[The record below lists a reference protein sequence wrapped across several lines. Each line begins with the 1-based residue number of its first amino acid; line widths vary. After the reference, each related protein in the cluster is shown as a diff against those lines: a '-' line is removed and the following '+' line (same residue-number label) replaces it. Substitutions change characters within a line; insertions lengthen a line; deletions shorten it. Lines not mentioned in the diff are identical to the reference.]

1 MDAEQPA
8 EPGPA
13 RSGAR
18 PPVSHLVIGTVTLT
32 GERLRLIGEK
42 QLPAIAL
49 TVGLV
54 AEGRDAVGR
63 AVRRTRQAIPTGKVR
78 EVLDTASSHGRQT
91 MDASQAETAQWLAA
105 TGSSVGAPVKNAT
118 SAPVKWVERT
128 VIPKIV
134 DDMMPY
140 VIGSVMP
147 KVIEEMLPQ
156 IRTVVVPVIIDDLT
170 SDPRVRTMIA
180 EQSSGVVAAAT
191 DELREAAADADDH
204 VESAFRSVFRRH
216 STAV

>member
-8 EPGPA
+8 VSGSA
-13 RSGAR
+13 RGGER

-63 AVRRTRQAIPTGKVR
+63 AFRRTRDAIPTDKVR
-78 EVLDTASSHGRQT
+78 ELLDTASSHGRHT
-91 MDASQAETAQWLAA
+91 VDASQSETSRWLD
-105 TGSSVGAPVKNAT
+105 SSVGAPVKSAS
-118 SAPVKWVERT
+118 SAPVKWVERA
-128 VIPKIV
+128 VIPKII

-147 KVIEEMLPQ
+147 KVVEEMLPQ